1 VTLELPLPAAGSV
14 DIEVGERRVR
24 LSTLGR
30 PVWREPLFTKRD
42 LLTYYARVAP
52 VLLPHVAG
60 RPLTVVRFPEGI
72 DAYGWYQTQ
81 CRGPA
86 WMRRARVGGRTGK
99 SQDYCVVDD
108 LAGLLSL
115 VNAGAIELHPLLAR
129 ADALDEPTAAIF
141 DLDPGEGAS
150 FADCCRVAL
159 ELRRVLDLRSFA
171 KTSGALGLHVHAPVQ
186 DASFEQTKRLARKVA
201 ERLAEADPG
210 RVTAHPSRERRAGR
224 VFVDWMQNDRVRSVV
239 APYSLRA
246 LAAPTVALPLH
257 WDEVERAAASDGVP
271 VFGPAQA
278 LERLRV

>member
-14 DIEVGERRVR
+14 EVEVDERRVT
-24 LSTLGR
+24 LSTLER
-30 PVWREPLFTKRD
+30 PVWREPPFTKRD

-86 WMRRARVGGRTGK
+86 WMRRVRVAGRTGK
-99 SQDYCVVDD
+99 SQDYCVVDG
-108 LAGLLSL
+108 LSGLLSL

-129 ADALDEPTAAIF
+129 ADALDRPTAVVF
-141 DLDPGEGAS
+141 DLDPGEEAT

-159 ELRRVLDLRSFA
+159 ELRGALDLPSFA
-171 KTSGALGLHVHAPVQ
+171 KASGALGLHVHAPVE
-186 DASFEQTKRLARKVA
+186 DSSFEQTKRLARDVA
-201 ERLAEADPG
+201 EQLAEADPQ
-210 RVTAHPSRERRAGR
+210 RVTAHPSRARRAGR

-246 LAAPTVALPLH
+246 LAAPTVAQPLD
-257 WDEVERAAASDGVP
+257 WDEVEYAAASDSAL
-271 VFGPAQA
+271 VFGPAEA
-278 LERLRV
+278 LERVRA